1 MNDTRLLQD
10 YLASGSQSAFAQL
23 VDRHVDLVYATALRH
38 VHDKHLAEDVTQAV
52 FVLLARKAHSLRD
65 QTVLPAWLLK
75 ATRYAS
81 FDAIKLRERRR
92 RHEEEAAKM
101 MDAIDSQTSADA
113 QATRTELLGMLDEAL
128 ARLSE
133 GDRRLLVMRFYEKRS
148 FPEIGHAL
156 GTTDE
161 SARKRVTRSVERL
174 RLLFARH
181 QKQIATAGAVAIL
194 SAGLGNCARAAP
206 PGLALRVGAA
216 AMSNMSAQIAAAT
229 AWRMMLAE
237 LRVWTM
243 ATAASLAACVM
254 GGIFLHTALVHRAA
268 GLTHPAAVFIEDRD
282 HPG

>member
-161 SARKRVTRSVERL
+161 SARKRVSGSACCSPGIKSRSPPPAPWRSSVP
-174 RLLFARH
+174 AW
-181 QKQIATAGAVAIL
+181 ATVP
-194 SAGLGNCARAAP
+194 AP
-206 PGLALRVGAA
+206 HRRGWH
-216 AMSNMSAQIAAAT
+216 S
-229 AWRMMLAE
+229 
-237 LRVWTM
+237 
-243 ATAASLAACVM
+243 
-254 GGIFLHTALVHRAA
+254 ALVLLR
-268 GLTHPAAVFIEDRD
+268 
-282 HPG
+282 